1 MYKINDIVMY
11 KKDVC
16 KIKDIKTNTLNGNQ
30 YYVMIPLS
38 DESLIIDTPVENRLG
53 YIKDLISL
61 EEVNKLISEIPTL
74 KPFENLD
81 DKNIE
86 LYYKNAI
93 YNGSHRDLIRVIKS
107 SYIRNNNRIKNNKK
121 ISEKDD
127 KYFKLAEKYL
137 YTEFASVLNMSFEET
152 KDFILKEVEK
162 NIKTTC

>member
-16 KIKDIKTNTLNGNQ
+16 RIKDIKTNSINGNE
-30 YYVMIPLS
+30 YYVMVPLT

-61 EEVNKLISEIPTL
+61 EEVNKLISEIPNL
-74 KPFENLD
+74 EPFENLD

-86 LYYKNAI
+86 MYYKHAI
-93 YNGSHRDLIRVIKS
+93 YNGNHRDLIRVIKS
-107 SYIRNNNRIKNNKK
+107 SYIRNDNRLKNNKK

-137 YTEFASVLNMSFEET
+137 YTEFASVLNISFEEV
-152 KDFILKEVEK
+152 KEYILKEVEK
-162 NIKTTC
+162 NLKTT